1 MNRKKQ
7 ILIFV
12 VIIPLLYLMLLR
24 LGDYY
29 LTPEGVFYACE
40 KGLHYGPS
48 EEILAEYELVDG
60 GKLIVGK
67 WDGNLSAIPAERAYG
82 LLWQLK
88 GGGVSG
94 LIICDKVVSADL
106 RTDGRVLGLTSDQ
119 QVKEVICQIEYD
131 DYENPSVQ
139 EFTMTV
145 DEGGYFT
152 GIWKNQKQEYNY
164 ECIVYVEGRNSE
176 GVVIYRD
183 GMASV
188 GKFYYDGVLNGTEG
202 KRE

>member
-7 ILIFV
+7 ILIFIV
-12 VIIPLLYLMLLR
+12 MIPLLYLSLLR

-40 KGLHYGPS
+40 KGLRYGPS
-48 EEILAEYELVDG
+48 EEILAEYKLADG

-67 WDGNLSAIPAERAYG
+67 WGGNLSAVPVERVYG
-82 LLWQLK
+82 LLWHLK
-88 GGGVSG
+88 DGGVSG
-94 LIICDKVVSADL
+94 LITCDKVVFAYL

-119 QVKEVICQIEYD
+119 LVKEVTCRIEYGD
-131 DYENPSVQ
+131 FENPSVQ

-152 GIWKNQKQEYNY
+152 GIWKNQKQEYDY
-164 ECIVYVEGRNSE
+164 ECITYVEGKNSE
-176 GVVIYRD
+176 GIVIYRD
-183 GMASV
+183 GMSPA
-188 GKFYYDGVLNGTEG
+188 GEFYYDGILNGAEG